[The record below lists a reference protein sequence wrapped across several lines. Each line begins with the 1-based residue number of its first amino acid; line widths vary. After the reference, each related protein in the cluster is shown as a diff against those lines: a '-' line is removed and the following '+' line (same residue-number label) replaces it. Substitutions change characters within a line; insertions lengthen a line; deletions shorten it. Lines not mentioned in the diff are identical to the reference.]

1 MVSSLISS
9 VSGTL
14 QGTGADWVE
23 VGVGGVTLRVHVPDT
38 AVGNVG
44 RVGEAVRLYTSLQV
58 REDSLTLFGFPTD
71 DERQTFETLLNISG
85 IGPRLALAMLGRFSP
100 QALAQT
106 VDSGD
111 TKALS
116 SVPGIGRRTASRIVL
131 ELKGKLD
138 LDFADGGASG
148 PDSDLVDALTALGYG
163 DNEAREALAQ
173 DRRRRVRR
181 GPNPC
186 RPGAPVR
193 SSDMEQSPYD
203 AWASIYDSVYSYV
216 RC

>member
-1 MVSSLISS
+1 MISS
-9 VSGTL
+9 VRGTL
-14 QGTGADWVE
+14 EGTGADWVE
-23 VGVGGVTLRVHVPDT
+23 IGVGGVTLRIHVPDT
-38 AVGNVG
+38 AVSNVG
-44 RVGEAVRLYTSLQV
+44 RVGEPARLYTSLQV

-106 VDSGD
+106 VESGD

-138 LDFADGGASG
+138 LDFAGGGAAA

-163 DNEAREALAQ
+163 DNEAREALARTAADGSDE
-173 DRRRRVRR
+173 DRIRAALEHLV
-181 GPNPC
+181 
-186 RPGAPVR
+186 A
-193 SSDMEQSPYD
+193 E
-203 AWASIYDSVYSYV
+203 
-216 RC
+216 

>member
-9 VSGTL
+9 VAGTL
-14 QGTGADWVE
+14 VGTGADWVE
-23 VGVGGVTLRVHVPDT
+23 IGVGGVTLRVHVPDT

-44 RVGEAVRLYTSLQV
+44 RVSERVRLYTSLQV

-116 SVPGIGRRTASRIVL
+116 SVPGIGRPHRQPDRA
-131 ELKGKLD
+131 
-138 LDFADGGASG
+138 GAEG
-148 PDSDLVDALTALGYG
+148 Q
-163 DNEAREALAQ
+163 ARPRF
-173 DRRRRVRR
+173 RRRGQSRAGLRLGRR
-181 GPNPC
+181 AHRAGIRRQRGARGARQGP
-186 RPGAPVR
+186 VVTE
-193 SSDMEQSPYD
+193 SDEDRIRAALEHLSGE
-203 AWASIYDSVYSYV
+203 
-216 RC
+216 